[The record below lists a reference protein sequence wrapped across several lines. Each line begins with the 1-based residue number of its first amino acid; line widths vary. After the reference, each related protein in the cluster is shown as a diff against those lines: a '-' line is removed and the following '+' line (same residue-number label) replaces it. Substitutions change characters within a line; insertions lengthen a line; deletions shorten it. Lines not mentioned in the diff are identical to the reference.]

1 MNYWDDLKNRSIF
14 LWRSLFGEEENED
27 REQPVYIDRAA
38 AAQTAAAQK
47 ELLYTLRSELNDRET
62 EGGDAAAAAL
72 YDAAIRT
79 DRTAAGQ
86 ALRGL
91 PDAEKER
98 EESAGSD
105 DAASQQEH
113 RTRSGSTD
121 DFPPKRTDIP
131 GAGAELLLTGLRE
144 ADFYERRLREMPAD
158 SAETA
163 APSMNGEPVAAPVDI
178 SAWFEKDARRYDGAY
193 EVM

>member
-72 YDAAIRT
+72 YDAAIRLGRRQGRLCA
-79 DRTAAGQ
+79 DCRMRKKNGRKAQAAMMP
-86 ALRGL
+86 LRSRNTE
-91 PDAEKER
+91 PE
-98 EESAGSD
+98 
-105 DAASQQEH
+105 
-113 RTRSGSTD
+113 
-121 DFPPKRTDIP
+121 
-131 GAGAELLLTGLRE
+131 AGARMT
-144 ADFYERRLREMPAD
+144 FPRRGR
-158 SAETA
+158 
-163 APSMNGEPVAAPVDI
+163 I
-178 SAWFEKDARRYDGAY
+178 YRARARSCC
-193 EVM
+193 